1 MATPESPIPPRT
13 FPAACP
19 SDGGLPVGSPGNAE
33 LVARGL
39 RLSVYDACA
48 YALMMGVGESY
59 FIAFAI
65 SIGATATQIGYLTTA
80 PLLVGS
86 VLQLLSPAAIHAARS
101 RRRLVLWAAG
111 IQGVIYLPLAYLALR
126 SGTLMTARPVWI
138 LIALAVVYH
147 SALLFLAPAW
157 QSWMGDLLGR
167 GDKGRY
173 LGRRNLMSGAVQFVA
188 FFATGIILNLSA
200 AQGRGRTAAFAVMF
214 MLAFIARGISIGF
227 LNKQY
232 EPPISPSE
240 DFPSALSL
248 RGLAFRPGER
258 NTAVLIAYLAM
269 MYFSVYVSVPFFSPY
284 MFRGL
289 QFTYLDYAIVSAAS
303 MLAKFTMMPFWGRMC
318 DRYGARKILLSAGA
332 SLGLIPLL
340 WCFIREPMLLAT
352 AELYSGAA
360 WAAFELSSFYYLLD
374 AIPPERRPRLLAVY
388 QAINGVGIFIGMNVG
403 VVISSMGTFRGT
415 NLLLPILVSALAR
428 LGITMG
434 FWRSLREVR
443 PVEEIRYDQV
453 LLKALLWVPT
463 TGLVYSWEYLR
474 GSLRWFPTGTQGDK
488 KEK

>member
-1 MATPESPIPPRT
+1 MNS
-13 FPAACP
+13 
-19 SDGGLPVGSPGNAE
+19 GNAA

-48 YALMMGVGESY
+48 YAFMMGVGESY

-65 SIGATATQIGYLTTA
+65 SIGATAPQIGYLTTA

-86 VLQLLSPAAIHAARS
+86 VLQLLSPAALHALHS
-101 RRRLVLWAAG
+101 RRQLVLWAAG
-111 IQGVIYLPLAYLALR
+111 LQGLIYLPLAYLAFR
-126 SGTLMTARPVWI
+126 SGTVMTASPVWI
-138 LIALAVVYH
+138 LIALAVIYH

-157 QSWMGDLLGR
+157 QAWMGDLLGS
-167 GDKGRY
+167 GDKGSY
-173 LGRRNLMSGAVQFVA
+173 LGRRNRASGAVQFVA

-214 MLAFIARGISIGF
+214 MLAFVARGISIAF
-227 LNKQY
+227 LKNQY
-232 EPPISPSE
+232 EPPASPSE
-240 DFPSALSL
+240 DTQSALSL
-248 RGLAFRPGER
+248 KGLAFRPGER

-289 QFTYLDYAIVSAAS
+289 QFTYLDYTIVSAAS

-318 DRYGARKILLSAGA
+318 DRYGARKILLSAGS

-340 WCFIREPMLLAT
+340 WCFIRDPMLLAT
-352 AELYSGAA
+352 AELYSSAA

-388 QAINGVGIFIGMNVG
+388 QAINGVGIFLGMNLG
-403 VVISSMGTFRGT
+403 VLISSMGTFRGT

-428 LGITMG
+428 LTITIG
-434 FWRSLREVR
+434 FWRYLREVR
-443 PVEEIRYDQV
+443 RVEEIRYDQV
-453 LLKALLWVPT
+453 FLKALLWVPT

-474 GSLRWFPTGTQGDK
+474 TTLRWLPTSVQPDRK
-488 KEK
+488 KE